1 MKQIAYIVT
10 SDEFRPTI
18 FTSWEELVGAMYEL
32 QNPIVSLP
40 IKISLGFILEGEE
53 DGN

>member
-10 SDEFRPTI
+10 SDEFTPTI
-18 FTSWEELVGAMYEL
+18 FTSWEELVAGIREL

-40 IKISLGFILEGEE
+40 IKISLGIILEGEE

>member
-10 SDEFRPTI
+10 SDNFTPTI
-18 FTSWEELVGAMYEL
+18 FTSWEELVGTMRKI

-40 IKISLGFILEGEE
+40 IEISLGIIVEGEE

>member
-10 SDEFRPTI
+10 SDEFNPTI
-18 FTSWEELVGAMYEL
+18 FTSWEELVAGIREL
-32 QNPIVSLP
+32 RNPIASLP

>member
-10 SDEFRPTI
+10 SDNFKPTI
-18 FTSWEELVGAMYEL
+18 FTSWEELVGAMREI
-32 QNPIVSLP
+32 QNPIVNLP
-40 IKISLGFILEGEE
+40 IEISLGIIVEGEE